1 VAAVAELGS
10 LDHAVN
16 WEAISA
22 IGQLVGALAVVISLI
37 YLAREVR
44 SNARATRQAAMR
56 ATLDNFNRLGQQLTQ
71 HSDLAGLY
79 YRGLDD
85 FESLEGVDRAR
96 FSWFMHQIFRNVE
109 DVYHQHLEGHL
120 DPRVWRGL
128 EVTMRDINIEPGV
141 QAWWRSYSHCF
152 SGEEF
157 AKFINQQQQT
167 ATRHDD

>member
-1 VAAVAELGS
+1 LFS

-22 IGQLVGALAVVISLI
+22 IGQLVGALAVVISLF

-44 SNARATRQAAMR
+44 SSAHATRHAAMR
-56 ATLDNFNRLGQQLTQ
+56 STLDSFNRLSQLITE
-71 HSDLAGLY
+71 HSDLAELY

-85 FESLEGVDRAR
+85 FEALEGVDCAR
-96 FSWFMHQIFRNVE
+96 FGAIMHQVFRNME
-109 DVYHQHLEGHL
+109 DVYHQHLRGHL
-120 DPRVWRGL
+120 DPHLWHGI
-128 EVTMRDINIEPGV
+128 EGFMRSFNANPGV
-141 QAWWRSYSHCF
+141 QAWWRSHSHWF

-157 AKFINQQQQT
+157 AKFIDQQQQT

>member
-1 VAAVAELGS
+1 
-10 LDHAVN
+10 VN

-22 IGQLVGALAVVISLI
+22 IGQMVGAIAVVISLI

-44 SNARATRQAAMR
+44 SNARATRYAAMR
-56 ATLDNFNRLGQQLTQ
+56 ATLDNFNRLAQLTSED
-71 HSDLAGLY
+71 SDLAELY

-85 FESLEGVDRAR
+85 FEALERLDYAR
-96 FSWFMHQIFRNVE
+96 FNTIMHQIFRNME

-120 DPRVWRGL
+120 DPRVWPGL
-128 EVTMRDINIEPGV
+128 EVFMRGFNSNPGV
-141 QAWWRSYSHCF
+141 QAWWRSHSHWF

-167 ATRHDD
+167 AEPPRMFREPIKDE